1 MARPRSPASLIAASL
16 AASKSCPASTSSAPK
31 ARMAAFFSTE
41 LPWGTTMVAAMPLRA
56 AASAM
61 LWP

>member
-1 MARPRSPASLIAASL
+1 MARPRSPASRIAASR
-16 AASKSCPASTSSAPK
+16 AASKSWPASTSSAPK

-41 LPWGTTMVAAMPLRA
+41 LPCGTTMVAAMPALA